1 MLKIT
6 LIKSVIGNKPVNRR
20 TVAALG
26 LRKIRRTV
34 YKEDN
39 ASIRGMIHN
48 VAHLVKVVEVDAAPK
63 VEKKVKPAA
72 KTAPKAKAAAPTK
85 EAKPVEKKKPAAKK
99 AAPKQ
104 SATKKPAAKKPVA
117 KKAAAKKPAA
127 KKPSSAK
134 KKFAD
139 IGDKKSTKK
148 KES

>member
-6 LIKSVIGNKPVNRR
+6 LVKSVIGNKPVNRR

-48 VAHLVKVVEVDAAPK
+48 VAHLVKVEEVDAAPK
-63 VEKKVKPAA
+63 VEKKAKRAA
-72 KTAPKAKAAAPTK
+72 MTAPKAKAEAPVK
-85 EAKPVEKKKPAAKK
+85 VAKPAEKRKPAAKK
-99 AAPKQ
+99 AAPKK
-104 SATKKPAAKKPVA
+104 SPAKKPATKKPVA
-117 KKAAAKKPAA
+117 KKAAKKPAA
-127 KKPSSAK
+127 TKPSPEK

-139 IGDKKSTKK
+139 IGSKKSTKK
-148 KES
+148 KE